1 MGSDGGWSRLS
12 RISEAHSKADQL
24 KGTILDGHPSHAGSS
39 LDHGHDQEELVQD
52 LLDTLKQCVER
63 VDRYRRLGQRVG
75 ESNTKAGLIEPV
87 IAALGWD
94 VLDPDEV
101 HREYRRRPADNP
113 VDYALLLSRTP
124 RLFIEAK
131 GLGGNIDDPK
141 WANQTI
147 SYAAVAGVEWVA
159 LTDGAEWRLY
169 NAHAPV
175 PVEQK
180 LFRTVRLAED
190 IDAAFELLT
199 LLSKDNLR
207 DNRIQELW
215 RGFFVDR
222 QVNATLHEL
231 FNAGEPARD
240 LVALVARRVPNLTK
254 GDIRTSLIRARAA
267 FDFPTPSLP
276 TTPLPPAPMPDAPP
290 SPRARPRGGATRQPR
305 AGWTP
310 VSGAER
316 RVTLREVMASGRLQ
330 AGSRLEADYRG
341 QHHTAELLAD
351 GQIRFAGET
360 HGSLSS
366 AGAAV
371 KRAVLGPD
379 IPESVYATDGWVF
392 WRATDAQAGDTTTL
406 RVIRQRVAATRS
418 PDGAS

>member
-1 MGSDGGWSRLS
+1 M
-12 RISEAHSKADQL
+12 
-24 KGTILDGHPSHAGSS
+24 
-39 LDHGHDQEELVQD
+39 QD

-63 VDRYRRLGQRVG
+63 LDRYRRPSQRVG
-75 ESNTKAGLIEPV
+75 ESNTKAGLIEPI

-101 HREYRRRPADNP
+101 HREHRRRAADNP

-131 GLGGNIDDPK
+131 GLGENINDPK

-159 LTDGAEWRLY
+159 LTDGAEWQVY

-180 LFRTVRLAED
+180 LFRAVRVAED
-190 IDAAFELLT
+190 LDAAFELLA
-199 LLSKDNLR
+199 LLSKDNMR

-222 QVNATLHEL
+222 QVYAALDEL

-240 LVALVARRVPNLTK
+240 LVALVAKRVPGLSRA
-254 GDIRTSLIRARAA
+254 DVRASLVRGRVA

-276 TTPLPPAPMPDAPP
+276 MASATPTTPAAP
-290 SPRARPRGGATRQPR
+290 SPPVPLPEPTDTRQQPR
-305 AGWTP
+305 VRYTP
-310 VSGAER
+310 VSSSER
-316 RVTLREVMASGRLQ
+316 RLTLHDVIRSGRLS
-330 AGSRLEADYRG
+330 AGGRLETDYMG
-341 QHHTAELLAD
+341 QHHTAELLGD
-351 GQIRFAGET
+351 GQIRYQEET
-360 HGSLSS
+360 YGSLSS

-371 KRAVLGPD
+371 KQAIRGPD
-379 IPESVYATDGWVF
+379 IPESIRATDGWSF
-392 WRATDAQAGDTTTL
+392 WRATDAKAGDTVTL
-406 RVIRQRVAATRS
+406 KVIRQRVATDHTA
-418 PDGAS
+418 

>member
-1 MGSDGGWSRLS
+1 
-12 RISEAHSKADQL
+12 
-24 KGTILDGHPSHAGSS
+24 
-39 LDHGHDQEELVQD
+39 VQD

-63 VDRYRRLGQRVG
+63 IDRYRRPSQRVG
-75 ESNTKAGLIEPV
+75 ESNTKAGLIEPI

-131 GLGGNIDDPK
+131 GLGENINDPK

-159 LTDGAEWRLY
+159 LTDGAEWRVY

-180 LFRTVRLAED
+180 LFRAVRVAED
-190 IDAAFELLT
+190 LDAAFELLA

-207 DNRIQELW
+207 DNRLQELW

-222 QVNATLHEL
+222 QVHAALDEL
-231 FNAGEPARD
+231 FNTGEPARD
-240 LVALVARRVPNLTK
+240 LVALVAKRVPDLPRA
-254 GDIRTSLIRARAA
+254 DIRASLVRARVA

-276 TTPLPPAPMPDAPP
+276 LRGSRMTSLSD
-290 SPRARPRGGATRQPR
+290 SCCGGRPRR
-305 AGWTP
+305 
-310 VSGAER
+310 
-316 RVTLREVMASGRLQ
+316 
-330 AGSRLEADYRG
+330 
-341 QHHTAELLAD
+341 
-351 GQIRFAGET
+351 
-360 HGSLSS
+360 
-366 AGAAV
+366 
-371 KRAVLGPD
+371 
-379 IPESVYATDGWVF
+379 
-392 WRATDAQAGDTTTL
+392 
-406 RVIRQRVAATRS
+406 
-418 PDGAS
+418 

>member
-1 MGSDGGWSRLS
+1 V
-12 RISEAHSKADQL
+12 
-24 KGTILDGHPSHAGSS
+24 
-39 LDHGHDQEELVQD
+39 DHGAAHDREESVHD

-63 VDRYRRLGQRVG
+63 VDRYRRPSQRVG

-131 GLGGNIDDPK
+131 GLGENIDDPK

-180 LFRTVRLAED
+180 LFRAVRLTED
-190 IDAAFELLT
+190 LEAAFELLS

-222 QVNATLHEL
+222 QVNAALAEL

-240 LVALVARRVPNLTK
+240 LVALVAKRVPNLTR
-254 GDIRTSLIRARAA
+254 GDIRASLVRARAA

-276 TTPLPPAPMPDAPP
+276 TTPVPPASPVPPAPPALPVAPALP
-290 SPRARPRGGATRQPR
+290 ATPPGPTGASKQPR
-305 AGWTP
+305 ASWTP

-316 RVTLREVMASGRLQ
+316 RVTLQEVLGSGRLQ

-341 QHHTAELLAD
+341 QHHVAELLAD
-351 GQIRFAGET
+351 GRIRLASET
-360 HGSLSS
+360 YGSLSS

-379 IPESVYATDGWVF
+379 IPQSVYATDGWMF
-392 WRATDAQAGDTTTL
+392 WRATDARAGDTTTL
-406 RVIRQRVAATRS
+406 RVIRQRVAADHT
-418 PDGAS
+418 G

>member
-1 MGSDGGWSRLS
+1 
-12 RISEAHSKADQL
+12 
-24 KGTILDGHPSHAGSS
+24 
-39 LDHGHDQEELVQD
+39 VQD

-63 VDRYRRLGQRVG
+63 LDRYRRPSQRVG
-75 ESNTKAGLIEPV
+75 ESNTKAGLIEPI

-131 GLGGNIDDPK
+131 GLGENINDPK

-159 LTDGAEWRLY
+159 LTDGAEWRVY

-175 PVEQK
+175 PVEHK
-180 LFRTVRLAED
+180 LFRAVRVAED
-190 IDAAFELLT
+190 LDAAFELLA
-199 LLSKDNLR
+199 LLSKDNMR
-207 DNRIQELW
+207 DNRLQELW

-222 QVNATLHEL
+222 RVYAALDDV

-240 LVALVARRVPNLTK
+240 LVALVAKRVPGLPRT
-254 GDIRTSLIRARAA
+254 DIRASLVRARVT

-276 TTPLPPAPMPDAPP
+276 MTTVTPATPAAPG
-290 SPRARPRGGATRQPR
+290 SPVPVPEPTDTPQGPRVRYI
-305 AGWTP
+305 P
-310 VSGAER
+310 VSKTER
-316 RVTLREVMASGRLQ
+316 RLTLHDVLGSGRLP
-330 AGSRLEADYRG
+330 AGSRLETDYLG

-351 GQIRFAGET
+351 GQIRFQDET
-360 HGSLSS
+360 YGSLSS
-366 AGAAV
+366 AGVAV
-371 KRAVLGPD
+371 KQAVRGPEFLSRSAQPMGGHSGGPPMRRSETPSPSRLSADASRLVTPPDEQRA
-379 IPESVYATDGWVF
+379 A
-392 WRATDAQAGDTTTL
+392 
-406 RVIRQRVAATRS
+406 
-418 PDGAS
+418 